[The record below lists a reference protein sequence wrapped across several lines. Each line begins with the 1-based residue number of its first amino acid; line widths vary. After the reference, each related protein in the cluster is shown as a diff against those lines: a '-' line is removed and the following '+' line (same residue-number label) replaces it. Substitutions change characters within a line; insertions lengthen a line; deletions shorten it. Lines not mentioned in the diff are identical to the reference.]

1 MRFVISISMMAL
13 MVFSSAVAADGLKV
27 GDKVP
32 EFEMKGSDGKTYS
45 AKDFVDKQ
53 AVVIAWFPRAFT
65 GGCTKECKS
74 MKDSG
79 AKLKEFQVAY
89 FTASTDPVEKNADF
103 AKSLELD
110 YPILCDPEGKNAKQ
124 FGVLKPDGKAA
135 NRVTFII
142 GKDGKILAV
151 DDMVKTETHGQDLSD
166 QLAKLGVA
174 KKASETPKK

>member
-1 MRFVISISMMAL
+1 MRFAMSIFMMAF
-13 MVFSSAVAADGLKV
+13 MAISSSVAADGIKV

-32 EFEMKGSDGKTYS
+32 DFEMKGSDGKTYS
-45 AKDFVDKQ
+45 AKDFVGKQ
-53 AVVIAWFPRAFT
+53 AIVIAWFPRAFT

-74 MKDSG
+74 IKDSG
-79 AKLKEFQVAY
+79 AKLKEYQVAY
-89 FTASTDPVEKNADF
+89 FTASTDPVEKNAEF

-110 YPILCDPEGKNAKQ
+110 YPILCDPDGKNAKL

-151 DDMVKTETHGQDLSD
+151 DDMVKTETHGLELSE

-174 KKASETPKK
+174 KKTSEALKK

>member
-1 MRFVISISMMAL
+1 MRFVMSILMMAF
-13 MVFSSAVAADGLKV
+13 MAISSAVAADGIKV
-27 GDKVP
+27 GDKAP
-32 EFEMKGSDGKTYS
+32 DFQMKGSDGKTYS
-45 AKDFVDKQ
+45 AKDFVGKQ

-74 MKDSG
+74 IKDSG
-79 AKLKEFQVAY
+79 AKLKEYQVAY
-89 FTASTDPVEKNADF
+89 FTASTDPVEKNAEF

-110 YPILCDPEGKNAKQ
+110 YPILCDPEGKNAKL

-151 DDMVKTETHGQDLSD
+151 DDMVKTETHGQELLQ

-174 KKASETPKK
+174 KKASEALKK